1 MFDET
6 QQMFGVHARRV
17 MNVRVYFTHIV
28 KITMRNFRTFF
39 SFRIPG
45 VDQSTQRGEGGVN
58 EYQQKQQ
65 SKQQQEY
72 QQQK

>member
-17 MNVRVYFTHIV
+17 MNVGVYFTHIV

-45 VDQSTQRGEGGVN
+45 VDGRQHKEASG
-58 EYQQKQQ
+58 K
-65 SKQQQEY
+65 K
-72 QQQK
+72 